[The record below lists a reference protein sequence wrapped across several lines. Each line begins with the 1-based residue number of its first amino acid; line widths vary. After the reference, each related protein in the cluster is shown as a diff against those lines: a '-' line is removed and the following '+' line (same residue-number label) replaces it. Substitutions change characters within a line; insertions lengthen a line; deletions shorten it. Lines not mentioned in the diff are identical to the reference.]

1 MPSGAKTKTCPW
13 CGGGKFNP
21 LFADSE
27 ERGELC
33 RVCKG
38 TGLVRFEWIEREDG
52 SILYT
57 WHDPRAAGVQE
68 ELQL

>member
-1 MPSGAKTKTCPW
+1 MTATCPW
-13 CGGGKFNP
+13 CGGRKYNP

-38 TGLVRFEWIEREDG
+38 TGVVRFEWITREDG
-52 SILYT
+52 TRVYIDL
-57 WHDPRAAGVQE
+57 DPRAAGIQE